1 MTSEERE
8 MFTRIREYA
17 DEALKDFD
25 TDPQKTP
32 ISFQLQKLR
41 PVMQEIAMEKR
52 MSVEDVF
59 IKYMDLASEDAVER
73 EKQFQE
79 SLDGDSSFSGRA
91 NQIPPSTCGFC
102 PLQYL
107 SLFFYATAFALI
119 CSITFLIPI
128 QTFKSV
134 KISATLPLSV
144 NGASCR
150 TDISFIN
157 PLWTIYSTIWF
168 TK

>member
-41 PVMQEIAMEKR
+41 PVMQEIAMDKR

-59 IKYMDLASEDAVER
+59 IKYMDLASEDAV
-73 EKQFQE
+73 
-79 SLDGDSSFSGRA
+79 
-91 NQIPPSTCGFC
+91 
-102 PLQYL
+102 
-107 SLFFYATAFALI
+107 
-119 CSITFLIPI
+119 
-128 QTFKSV
+128 
-134 KISATLPLSV
+134 
-144 NGASCR
+144 
-150 TDISFIN
+150 
-157 PLWTIYSTIWF
+157 
-168 TK
+168 